1 MYAHDSFYLF
11 GHQPFR
17 ALGLLL
23 QTHSVENL
31 SEVTA
36 KVDSYAL
43 QFFHFVRTDKMD
55 TKASSSP
62 SPWDTFLEAELK
74 KKNGKTDIPCPNQKL
89 YSLDMSAP
97 ETLPIYSRDF

>member
-55 TKASSSP
+55 TKASSSL
-62 SPWDTFLEAELK
+62 SPMSYISGSRAKEK
-74 KKNGKTDIPCPNQKL
+74 KWQN
-89 YSLDMSAP
+89 
-97 ETLPIYSRDF
+97 